1 MNTLSANLKTGHGDC
16 LAFFC
21 SALCTLTLY
30 KSANRQI
37 IDLGFSGG
45 RLLDRLMQEPGEM
58 IDRNTLTAYAWPD
71 RVVGQGSLNQ
81 QIYTLRKIL
90 GDEKDRK
97 IIQTI
102 TRRGYRLNPDFVVPQ
117 STAASPAMH
126 GDRGQTLSLRAVSR
140 TEIQRK
146 WTLRAMATAGFVSYI
161 LTAHPSQLFAS
172 LHIVGDHTVMYVE
185 TKKDQLKHLVSLTR
199 GLTTRLVG
207 MSNKPMELSI
217 VTIDDQTYH
226 IYCSGQSG
234 ANYISLQNGELHTIS
249 DTQLRECVEGVTQPI
264 H

>member
-1 MNTLSANLKTGHGDC
+1 MNTLSANLKTGHSDC

-30 KSANRQI
+30 KNANRQI

-45 RLLDRLMQEPGEM
+45 RLLARLMQEPGEM
-58 IDRNTLTAYAWPD
+58 IDRDTLTAYAWPN

-97 IIQTI
+97 IIQTV
-102 TRRGYRLNPDFVVPQ
+102 TRRGYRFNPEFVVVQ
-117 STAASPAMH
+117 STDTPPDIQ
-126 GDRGQTLSLRAVSR
+126 GDSGQTVSLRSVSR
-140 TEIQRK
+140 AEIKHK
-146 WTLRAMATAGFVSYI
+146 WTIRAMATAGFVSYI
-161 LTAHPSQLFAS
+161 LIAHPSQLFAS

-185 TKKDQLKHLVSLTR
+185 TKKDQLKHLINVTR
-199 GLTTRLVG
+199 GLSTRLVS
-207 MSNKPMELSI
+207 MSSKPLELSI
-217 VTIDDQTYH
+217 VTIDDETYH

-234 ANYISLQNGELHTIS
+234 ANFISLQDDQLHTIS
-249 DTQLRECVEGVTQPI
+249 DTELRECIEGVTQPV

>member
-1 MNTLSANLKTGHGDC
+1 MNTLSANLKTGHSDC

-30 KSANRQI
+30 KNANRQI

-45 RLLDRLMQEPGEM
+45 RLLARLMQEPGEM
-58 IDRNTLTAYAWPD
+58 IDRDTLTAYAWPN

-97 IIQTI
+97 IIQTV
-102 TRRGYRLNPDFVVPQ
+102 TRRGYRFNPAFVVDQNNGSNTEPQ
-117 STAASPAMH
+117 AGTDHAS
-126 GDRGQTLSLRAVSR
+126 SLLAISRA
-140 TEIQRK
+140 EIQRK
-146 WTLRAMATAGFVSYI
+146 WTLRAMAAAGFVGYI
-161 LTAHPSQLFAS
+161 LTSHPSQLFAS
-172 LHIVGDHTVMYVE
+172 LHIMGGHTVTFVE
-185 TKKDQLKHLVSLTR
+185 TKKDQLKQLINLTHGLSTRLVSL
-199 GLTTRLVG
+199 
-207 MSNKPMELSI
+207 SKNPMELSI

-226 IYCSGQSG
+226 IYCSGQAG
-234 ANYISLQNGELHTIS
+234 ANYISLNDNELHTVS
-249 DTQLRECVEGVTQPI
+249 DTQLRECIEGVTQPI

>member
-1 MNTLSANLKTGHGDC
+1 MNTLSANLKTGHSEG

-30 KSANRQI
+30 KNADRQI

-45 RLLDRLMQEPGEM
+45 RLLARLMQEPGEM
-58 IDRNTLTAYAWPD
+58 IDRDTLTAYAWPN

-97 IIQTI
+97 IIQTV
-102 TRRGYRLNPDFVVPQ
+102 TRRGYRLNPDFVVTQ
-117 STAASPAMH
+117 NNAISTEHQGETQLAP
-126 GDRGQTLSLRAVSR
+126 SLPGGSRA
-140 TEIQRK
+140 EIQLK
-146 WTLRAMATAGFVSYI
+146 WTLRAMATAGFVGYI

-172 LHIVGDHTVMYVE
+172 LHIMGDHTVTYVE
-185 TKKDQLKHLVSLTR
+185 TKKDQLKQLINLTR
-199 GLTTRLVG
+199 GLSTRLV
-207 MSNKPMELSI
+207 SLSKKPMELSI

-226 IYCSGQSG
+226 VYCSGQAG
-234 ANYISLQNGELHTIS
+234 ANYISLHDDELHTVS
-249 DTQLRECVEGVTQPI
+249 DTQLRECIEGVTQPI

>member
-1 MNTLSANLKTGHGDC
+1 MNTLSANLKTGHSES

-30 KSANRQI
+30 KNANRQI

-45 RLLDRLMQEPGEM
+45 RLLARLMQEPGEM
-58 IDRNTLTAYAWPD
+58 IDRDTLTAYAWPN

-102 TRRGYRLNPDFVVPQ
+102 TRRGYRFNPDFVVAQ
-117 STAASPAMH
+117 SNASSAEHQGDTAHAPSLPAI
-126 GDRGQTLSLRAVSR
+126 SRAA
-140 TEIQRK
+140 IQRK
-146 WTLRAMATAGFVSYI
+146 WTLRAMAAAGFVGYI
-161 LTAHPSQLFAS
+161 LSVPPSQLFAR
-172 LHIVGDHTVMYVE
+172 LHIMGGHTVTYVE
-185 TKKDQLKHLVSLTR
+185 TKNDQLKQLINVTRGLSTRLVSL
-199 GLTTRLVG
+199 
-207 MSNKPMELSI
+207 SNKPMELSI

-226 IYCSGQSG
+226 IYCSGQTG
-234 ANYISLQNGELHTIS
+234 ANYISLHDNELHTIS
-249 DTQLRECVEGVTQPI
+249 DTQLRECIEGVTQPI
-264 H
+264 P